1 MNRTLPAISISS
13 RFFFPCVQHLHGAY
27 EYFAFSFTQ
36 TICILPLGD
45 MLATVPISE
54 DGRDSGIFPS
64 DNPLAIIRVWIR
76 DMVPDSSVIP
86 LSHIVGLPAG
96 TADSL

>member
-1 MNRTLPAISISS
+1 MNRTSPAISNSS
-13 RFFFPCVQHLHGAY
+13 RFFCPCAQYLHGAY

-36 TICILPLGD
+36 TICVLPLGD

-54 DGRDSGIFPS
+54 GGRHSGIFPS
-64 DNPLAIIRVWIR
+64 DKPLAISRVWIR
-76 DMVPDSSVIP
+76 DTGPNNSVIP

-96 TADSL
+96 TVDFP